1 MDSTIP
7 ISHAVV
13 LGIVQGLGEFL
24 PISSSAHL
32 IVASWL
38 MDGKPL
44 PLTLNLAM
52 HFGTFVAV
60 MIYFWRDWIRL
71 LKATVARLFKGQKS
85 FESDTLLPGLLIGSV
100 PAGVLGIL
108 FDDKIEAVFHHPATV
123 VLPMA
128 LVGWFLWWIDNK
140 RPATKL
146 GGDITIKDAF
156 LIGCG
161 QACALI
167 PGVSR
172 SGATIMTGR
181 LLNIRRDEAARFSFL
196 LGTPAI
202 AGAVILKFKALMASA
217 QDPVFYVGAGVS
229 FLVGC
234 AAIGGLL
241 RFLRT
246 SGFAAFAIYRVVF
259 AVFVVIML
267 FVKN

>member
-7 ISHAVV
+7 IWHAVV

-60 MIYFWRDWIRL
+60 MLYFWRDWLRL
-71 LKATVARLFKGQKS
+71 VKATFARIFKGQKS
-85 FESDTLLPGLLIGSV
+85 YESDRLLPGLLIGSI

-108 FDDKIEAVFHHPATV
+108 FDHKIEAVFHHPATV
-123 VLPMA
+123 ILPMA
-128 LVGWFLWWIDNK
+128 LVGWILWWVDK
-140 RPATKL
+140 KWPSTKV
-146 GGDITIKDAF
+146 GADITIKDAF
-156 LIGCG
+156 LIGVG

-172 SGATIMTGR
+172 SGATITTAR
-181 LLNIRRDEAARFSFL
+181 LLNVRRDEAARFSFL

-202 AGAVILKFKALMASA
+202 AGAVMLKYKDLIVSA
-217 QDPVFYVGAGVS
+217 GDPVFYVGAGVS
-229 FLVGC
+229 LVVGC
-234 AAIGGLL
+234 AAIGFLL

-246 SGFAAFAIYRVVF
+246 SGFAAFAVYRVVF
-259 AVFVVIML
+259 AAFVLIML
-267 FVKN
+267 FVRN